1 MDFVSPSPHSSSKNN
16 YKESSTARQFDAHDS
31 GGSPPRPRKERNSM
45 SPLGKLIQDAMN
57 RLDFSYQDIVTES
70 NRLASLNNN
79 PQMRIGKSTLGNIIG
94 GNIRQPSTAKL
105 DTLRVLLHLTQDQ
118 LDVAIGLAPERRF
131 VEQLQ
136 LRSSRT
142 HEVTQDAVTRHRII
156 RLPIIQEDADLTRS
170 QFLAGM
176 VQRWATIDVEYLSSF
191 YPPYVRYFVI
201 GEHDTRASPVAPP
214 GTRVLVNTLVT
225 EVRKSENIR
234 FHERELYCTLSRYGL
249 TCSYL
254 EHGATGTLIM
264 VPHPLSGNVR
274 EELDERDVKIVGLVV
289 GILLRNE

>member
-1 MDFVSPSPHSSSKNN
+1 MDFLSPSPISSSKTN
-16 YKESSTARQFDAHDS
+16 YKVSSTARQFDDHDP
-31 GGSPPRPRKERNSM
+31 GGSPPRRCKGRNSM
-45 SPLGKLIQDAMN
+45 SPLGKLIQEAMN
-57 RLDFSYQDIVTES
+57 RLDFSYQDIVTKS

-79 PQMRIGKSTLGNIIG
+79 PHMRIGKSTLGNIIG
-94 GNIRQPSTAKL
+94 GSIRQPSTAKL
-105 DTLRVLLHLTQDQ
+105 DALRVLLNLTQDQ

-136 LRSSRT
+136 LKSSRT

-156 RLPIIQEDADLTRS
+156 RLPIIQEDVDLAGS

-176 VQRWATIDVEYLSSF
+176 VQRWATIEVEYLSSF
-191 YPPYVRYFVI
+191 YPPYVRYVVI
-201 GEHDTRASPVAPP
+201 GERDTRASPVAPP

-234 FHERELYCTLSRYGL
+234 FHERELYCILTCHGL

-274 EELDERDVKIVGLVV
+274 EELDEREVKIIGLVV
-289 GILLRNE
+289 GILLRSQ